1 MIRHTRDRRSHIRD
15 LLSKPARLISISF
28 ILLISIGALLLVLP
42 IASKDGQSIGFL
54 KAFFTSTSAVCVTG
68 LVAVDTATHWTSF
81 GKIVILALIQCGG
94 LGLITITTFFFV
106 LARRKLG
113 FKTMIVAQE
122 STASFSFNDVVKL
135 VRRIVLITV
144 SIELVGAVL
153 LASRYIPKFGL
164 GRGLSKAVF
173 QAVSAFCNA
182 GFDLMGDTAS
192 GPFSSLVAWNGEPM
206 VILTTAFLLI
216 FGGLGFIVINSLIE
230 FPKTKMLPYHSRLVL
245 ITTAILL
252 VTGTVFFFLV
262 EYSNTGNYALGDLPF
277 GQKILAAFFQSTTP
291 RTAGFNSI
299 DQATL
304 TDSSKVMTTILMFIG
319 ASPGST
325 GGGIK
330 TTTFAMLLASV
341 FAELRG
347 SEYTILL
354 RHRISRAVFNKSFL
368 ILALGLS
375 VVVITTL
382 ILTFTERDM
391 LEAGRLTALDLVFE
405 ATSAFGT
412 VGLSSAGTQGLS
424 EPSWVVLMLSMIIGR
439 VGPASFAISLIQGA
453 RPETRDK
460 VYPDGR
466 CIVG

>member
-1 MIRHTRDRRSHIRD
+1 M
-15 LLSKPARLISISF
+15 KPARLISISF
-28 ILLISIGALLLVLP
+28 LLLISIGTLLLVLP
-42 IASKDGQSIGFL
+42 SASKDGQSIGFL
-54 KAFFTSTSAVCVTG
+54 RAFFTSTSAVCVTG
-68 LVAVDTATHWTSF
+68 LVTVDTASHWTLF
-81 GKIVILALIQCGG
+81 GQIVIMSLIQCGG

-135 VRRIVLITV
+135 VRRIVVITV
-144 SIELVGAVL
+144 SIEMVGAIL
-153 LASRYIPKFGL
+153 LASRYIPAFGFS
-164 GRGLSKAVF
+164 RGGFKAVF

-182 GFDLMGDTAS
+182 GFDLLGDTAS
-192 GPFSSLVAWNGEPM
+192 GPFSSLTAWNGEPM
-206 VILTTAFLLI
+206 VILVTGFLLI
-216 FGGLGFIVINSLIE
+216 LGGLGFIVISSIIE
-230 FPKTKMLPYHSRLVL
+230 YPKKKMLPYHSRLVL

-252 VTGTVFFFLV
+252 LSGTVFFFIA
-262 EYSNTGNYALGDLPF
+262 EYGNTGKNALGTLPF

-299 DQATL
+299 DQGNL
-304 TDSSKVMTTILMFIG
+304 TDSSKIMTTLLMFIG

-330 TTTFAMLLASV
+330 TTTFALLLASV

-354 RHRISRAVFNKSFL
+354 RHRISRAIFNKSFL

-375 VVVITTL
+375 VVILTTL
-382 ILTFTERDM
+382 FMTFTEHSL
-391 LEAGRLTALDLVFE
+391 LESGKISTLDLLFE

-412 VGLSSAGTQGLS
+412 VGLSSAGTPGLS
-424 EPSWVVLMLSMIIGR
+424 EPSWVALSLSMIIGR
-439 VGPASFAISLIQGA
+439 IGPASFAISLMQGA
-453 RPETRDK
+453 KPETREK
-460 VYPDGR
+460 VYPEGR